1 MCRLW
6 KVVRRM
12 SRKNGAERI
21 AGIAQHAKALN
32 SIAKAFIQG
41 GWQAA
46 AVQSVKHYWP
56 QILAIVL
63 IILLLPVIVFCCLP
77 AMLFGFGSSTDTDTE
92 VASLN
97 MQAETVSAYYERYDE
112 YCAARVEEIESSVKS
127 GSAGSGEEHQAEE
140 SASVYYK
147 TTISGSAMEKNW
159 FIALHSVSAG
169 NDLNAMSEDSVLDM
183 VEKCIVYTIEE
194 PSENTEGNNDDTKIL
209 NIQYLT
215 PQEYM
220 DVYGYS
226 DFDKNWAQ
234 LMYQT
239 LQEESASG

>member
-77 AMLFGFGSSTDTDTE
+77 AMLFGFGSSTDTE

-159 FIALHSVSAG
+159 FIVMD
-169 NDLNAMSEDSVLDM
+169 DL
-183 VEKCIVYTIEE
+183 
-194 PSENTEGNNDDTKIL
+194 
-209 NIQYLT
+209 
-215 PQEYM
+215 
-220 DVYGYS
+220 
-226 DFDKNWAQ
+226 
-234 LMYQT
+234 
-239 LQEESASG
+239 

>member
-77 AMLFGFGSSTDTDTE
+77 AMLFGFGS
-92 VASLN
+92 
-97 MQAETVSAYYERYDE
+97 
-112 YCAARVEEIESSVKS
+112 
-127 GSAGSGEEHQAEE
+127 
-140 SASVYYK
+140 
-147 TTISGSAMEKNW
+147 
-159 FIALHSVSAG
+159 
-169 NDLNAMSEDSVLDM
+169 
-183 VEKCIVYTIEE
+183 
-194 PSENTEGNNDDTKIL
+194 
-209 NIQYLT
+209 
-215 PQEYM
+215 
-220 DVYGYS
+220 
-226 DFDKNWAQ
+226 
-234 LMYQT
+234 
-239 LQEESASG
+239 